1 MSKYGEV
8 LDMMEHYVEVLRATG
23 KMDTLWNKF
32 SKKEKDAIK
41 SLAMSIK
48 VKSFDK

>member
-8 LDMMEHYVEVLRATG
+8 FDMMEHYVEVLRLTG
-23 KMDTLWNKF
+23 EMDTLWDKF
-32 SKKEKDAIK
+32 SKKEQDAIK
-41 SLAMSIK
+41 SLAVSIK

>member
-8 LDMMEHYVEVLRATG
+8 FDMMEHYVDVLRMTG
-23 KMDTLWNKF
+23 KMDTIWDKI
-32 SKKEKDAIK
+32 SKKEQDVIK
-41 SLAMSIK
+41 SLAVNIK

>member
-8 LDMMEHYVEVLRATG
+8 FDMLEHYV
-23 KMDTLWNKF
+23 DTLRMTDRMGTMWNKF
-32 SKKEKDAIK
+32 SKKEQDAIK
-41 SLAMSIK
+41 SLAVSIK

>member
-8 LDMMEHYVEVLRATG
+8 FDMMEHYVDVLRMTD
-23 KMDTLWNKF
+23 KMDTIWNKF
-32 SKKEKDAIK
+32 SKKEQEAIK
-41 SLAMSIK
+41 SLAVSIK